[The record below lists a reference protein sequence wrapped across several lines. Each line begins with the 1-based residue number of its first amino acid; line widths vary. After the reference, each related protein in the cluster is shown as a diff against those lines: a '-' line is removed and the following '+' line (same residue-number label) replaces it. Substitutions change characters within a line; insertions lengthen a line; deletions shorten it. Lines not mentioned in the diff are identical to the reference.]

1 MTAHAL
7 LKGSARIMID
17 GLTNSG
23 SMPVLERMMQFTA
36 QRQDILTHNIANL
49 STPNFRPVDV
59 SVPAFQQQL
68 HEAVD
73 RRRNGSGQTI
83 PGLRVQGTQEVE
95 VHGDDLRLQPQPVGE
110 NVLFHDGNDR
120 DVERT
125 MQKLVENFLA
135 FRTAAQLFKG
145 QVDLL
150 NVALRER
157 L

>member
-1 MTAHAL
+1 
-7 LKGSARIMID
+7 MID